1 MFTKLLGHIL
11 PSHGKA
17 LTDSFAAHVLT
28 EVLPEVLKW
37 GEMGQENSY
46 TYIYI
51 HITYTYIHI
60 YIYTYYIHIHIYI
73 ITYNYMLC
81 VHDFRYSI

>member
-51 HITYTYIHI
+51 YILHTHTYI
-60 YIYTYYIHIHIYI
+60 YIYTYYIHIHIY
-73 ITYNYMLC
+73 NYL
-81 VHDFRYSI
+81 

>member
-11 PSHGKA
+11 PSDGKA

-37 GEMGQENSY
+37 GEVGQENSY
-46 TYIYI
+46 IYHIHIHTYIYI
-51 HITYTYIHI
+51 YIR
-60 YIYTYYIHIHIYI
+60 IYI
-73 ITYNYMLC
+73 ITYMLC